1 MLMVRHE
8 AQLRASPTV
17 NQSAIR
23 LLRVPPGPLCQVP
36 LTGVH
41 DRPSGFRRAST
52 GDMLIE
58 PVGRRMKTSMMR
70 FGLAWLAALS
80 LVLCVAQSATAVPR
94 RVLLIGS
101 FGPHFAP
108 WNAIT
113 AQFRDELIRQ
123 SPEPID
129 LYEVSLQL
137 GRYAHPQNETAFVG
151 YLGAL
156 YSEGDPALLVTVGAP
171 AARFVL
177 KNRAKIFPSAPLLIV
192 GTDARTFSAA
202 DLGAHDTA
210 VAVNIDAAGQIEAM
224 LQLLPDLANI
234 AVAIGDSPLEQFW
247 VAELRRVFE
256 RFDGRVTFQWLNDL
270 SFDDMLQRV
279 AVLPPR
285 SAIYYASVRVDA
297 RDAPQEDNQSLTRLR
312 AAANAPIFSYVDS
325 NLGHGIVGGPLVSVE
340 EVARRSTAIALR
352 IFRGE
357 PAGSI
362 KTPILGL
369 AAPVYDWRE
378 LQRWSIPE
386 SALPPDSSVRF
397 RPPTILEAYR
407 WELTA
412 LGAALLVQA
421 AMIAWLLLEHRRR
434 QRAEVLARNTLSE
447 LTHMNR
453 VATAGELSAS
463 IATKSISR

>member
-1 MLMVRHE
+1 
-8 AQLRASPTV
+8 
-17 NQSAIR
+17 
-23 LLRVPPGPLCQVP
+23 
-36 LTGVH
+36 
-41 DRPSGFRRAST
+41 
-52 GDMLIE
+52 
-58 PVGRRMKTSMMR
+58 MKTSMMR

-80 LVLCVAQSATAVPR
+80 LLLCVAQSATAAPR

-137 GRYAHPQNETAFVG
+137 GRHAHPQDETPFIG

-156 YSEGDPALLVTVGAP
+156 YSEGDPALLVAVGAP

-177 KNRAKIFPSAPLLIV
+177 KNRAKVFPSTPLLIV

-234 AVAIGDSPLEQFW
+234 AVAIGDSPLERFW

-256 RFDGRVTFQWLNDL
+256 RFEGRVTFQWLNDL

-285 SAIYYASVRVDA
+285 SAIYYATVRVDA
-297 RDAPQEDNQSLTRLR
+297 RGAPQEDNQSLTRLR
-312 AAANAPIFSYVDS
+312 AVANAPIFSYVDS
-325 NLGHGIVGGPLVSVE
+325 NLGHGIVGGPLISVE
-340 EVARRSTAIALR
+340 EVARRGAAVALR
-352 IFRGE
+352 ILGGE

-362 KTPILGL
+362 KTPTLGL

-378 LQRWSIPE
+378 LQRWRISE
-386 SALPPDSSVRF
+386 SCPAARQHRAISSADD
-397 RPPTILEAYR
+397 PGDLS
-407 WELTA
+407 
-412 LGAALLVQA
+412 LGAHRAGRRDPDPGRHDRLA
-421 AMIAWLLLEHRRR
+421 AA
-434 QRAEVLARNTLSE
+434 RA
-447 LTHMNR
+447 
-453 VATAGELSAS
+453 SAPPACGS
-463 IATKSISR
+463 SRTQHPVRAHSHEPGRDRG